1 MIFLTAVLPAASA
14 AEKND
19 EVVSYEAAMEDV
31 TGEKGWQYK
40 MTGQYKDLFTY
51 QKVDEYYG
59 TGFFP
64 SGEKGLAANLKR
76 LRLSPEVTWGTMLL
90 LHVDYDNEIM
100 VSSYT
105 GSHEFDAYWRPSEYN
120 DFLDLSWDPHYSNDL
135 YYRMK
140 LHRAY
145 VRLNTGDFSFT
156 LGRQQIRFGS
166 GRLWN
171 PLDILNPISPTFVE
185 GAEEQKGTDA
195 LRADWFFTSSS
206 ELSLVVNPVLANN
219 RYGDMKFQNCNYVA
233 RAKTSIKETDVALL
247 GGWISHRGVA
257 GIDGATTFFDGML
270 RGSVLYS
277 NPEDY
282 DYYVQASMGYEY
294 TFSFGL
300 YLLAEYFFNQNGLN
314 YNADL
319 KNAYAASL
327 ISGMSQSGYN
337 LLANQFLTANRH
349 YLGFVLGY
357 DIHPLVRD
365 DFFIIIDFE
374 GRAAFINESLKFN
387 AMENMDITAGLMFA
401 FTGGGTDKIS
411 DFESFTGDNLLY
423 YISLSLY
430 F

>member
-1 MIFLTAVLPAASA
+1 
-14 AEKND
+14 
-19 EVVSYEAAMEDV
+19 
-31 TGEKGWQYK
+31 
-40 MTGQYKDLFTY
+40 
-51 QKVDEYYG
+51 
-59 TGFFP
+59 
-64 SGEKGLAANLKR
+64 
-76 LRLSPEVTWGTMLL
+76 
-90 LHVDYDNEIM
+90 
-100 VSSYT
+100 
-105 GSHEFDAYWRPSEYN
+105 
-120 DFLDLSWDPHYSNDL
+120 
-135 YYRMK
+135 
-140 LHRAY
+140 
-145 VRLNTGDFSFT
+145 
-156 LGRQQIRFGS
+156 
-166 GRLWN
+166 
-171 PLDILNPISPTFVE
+171 
-185 GAEEQKGTDA
+185 
-195 LRADWFFTSSS
+195 
-206 ELSLVVNPVLANN
+206 
-219 RYGDMKFQNCNYVA
+219 
-233 RAKTSIKETDVALL
+233 
-247 GGWISHRGVA
+247 
-257 GIDGATTFFDGML
+257 ML

-401 FTGGGTDKIS
+401 FTGGGTNKIS